1 MRQPPH
7 LAHRLPRVSRVAIA
21 ALLAIATGL
30 PPLAAQSSSGD
41 FSSGAPRVES
51 ANLTPILVY
60 FPPHPP
66 PLGRAIARTTP
77 PAGRGAAPPE
87 LAAYVN
93 ELFYPALGTRLTTKT
108 LNAKLRAQ
116 LDQYRAA
123 KTALVTELRTELDR
137 WRDTDAI
144 SRATALTAFAPK
156 QTARINELETT
167 AEQLRRDLIASDQSW
182 TALRQWRLGD
192 KDRRGFSPFEIAQVM
207 RGYAFYQAGL
217 LPAQRRLL
225 REISIEL
232 YMAGEDTNTA
242 TTQQPYLF
250 FPPEPARV
258 LLPDDIPAEVAT
270 KIAAY
275 QTKKSVLKKELYD
288 AVHAHDGQRLTFFR
302 SNSLKT
308 LAEKQTAALNGL
320 DSLAEEIRQGLAAA
334 VEPTAITE
342 RTPLPPVLHHRVATL
357 MADFTA
363 LQKDAGARVDA
374 IMAGTRELPVQINY
388 RFEGDGL
395 KFVVVPS
402 RGGRGS
408 RGAPP
413 TAPSPETLARINEIR
428 TQFSAVAEDYGQRV
442 AALINEREAIRIE
455 IGRTLG
461 QAKATA
467 IDGALFKAMRVVTA
481 KETEGQY
488 RDYRLAVFQPG
499 LSPGQRRLLFDDV
512 MEQLQLPLPRG
523 ELQPVGRGNSW

>member
-7 LAHRLPRVSRVAIA
+7 SALRFHAACATVAVGLLTLVFGLTTLP
-21 ALLAIATGL
+21 
-30 PPLAAQSSSGD
+30 AQSGSGD
-41 FSSGAPRVES
+41 FSGGGPRFEG

-60 FPPHPP
+60 FPPNPP
-66 PLGRAIARTTP
+66 PLGRAIARSAP
-77 PAGRGAAPPE
+77 PTGRGVAPAE
-87 LAAYVN
+87 LAAHVN
-93 ELFYPALGTRLTTKT
+93 ELFYPALGTRLATKT
-108 LNAKLRAQ
+108 LNARLRAQ
-116 LDQYRAA
+116 LEQYRAA
-123 KTALVTELRTELDR
+123 KTALVTELRAELDR
-137 WRDTDAI
+137 WRDTDPI
-144 SRATALTAFAPK
+144 SRAAALVAFAPR
-156 QTARINELETT
+156 QAARINELETT

-182 TALRQWRLGD
+182 SALRQWRLGD

-207 RGYAFYQAGL
+207 RGSAFYQAGL

-258 LLPDDIPAEVAT
+258 LLPDDIPAEVAA
-270 KIAAY
+270 KLAGY
-275 QTKKSVLKKELYD
+275 QTRKSILKKELYD
-288 AVHAHDGQRLTFFR
+288 AVYAHDGQRFTFLR
-302 SNSLKT
+302 ANPLKA
-308 LAEKQTAALNGL
+308 LAEKQAAALHEL
-320 DSLAEEIRQGLAAA
+320 ETLAEDIRRGLAAA
-334 VEPTAITE
+334 LEPTTITE

-357 MADFTA
+357 MADFTT

-374 IMAGTRELPVQINY
+374 IMAGTRELPVQVNY
-388 RFEGDGL
+388 RFESDGL
-395 KFVVVPS
+395 KFVVVPARGA
-402 RGGRGS
+402 RGG

-413 TAPSPETLARINEIR
+413 TATSPETLARINEIR

-442 AALINEREAIRIE
+442 TALINEREAIRIE

-467 IDGALFKAMRVVTA
+467 IDGALYKAMRVVTA

-499 LSPGQRRLLFDDV
+499 LSPGQRRLLFDYV
-512 MEQLQLPLPRG
+512 MEQLELPLPRG
-523 ELQPVGRGNSW
+523 ELQPVSRGNSW